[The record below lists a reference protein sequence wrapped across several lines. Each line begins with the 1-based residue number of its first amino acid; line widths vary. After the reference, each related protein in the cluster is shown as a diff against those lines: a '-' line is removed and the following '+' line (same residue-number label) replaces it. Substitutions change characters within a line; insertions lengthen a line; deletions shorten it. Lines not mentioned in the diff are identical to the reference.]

1 MEIGTIDAARLLH
14 VSEGRLIACKKKMGY
29 KPMEKIDSKDLKK
42 IKKNLGVIRK
52 NNGKRTRDYTIPY
65 EQALKVIADKGYI
78 TRYELLRLFETKSMT
93 TIEEY
98 FEYRENGLYDEQQ
111 ILTPA
116 EMKEIKWARK
126 TTTVYKLRK
135 VVFDKWREENR
146 QNGKYNN
153 SFHGTAMIG
162 SNCG

>member
-1 MEIGTIDAARLLH
+1 MIMRTVEAAKLLH
-14 VSEGRLIACKKKMGY
+14 VTARRLIACKKEMGY
-29 KPMEKIDSKDLKK
+29 KPLEKIDSRDLKK
-42 IKKNLGVIRK
+42 IRKHLGIVRK

-65 EQALKVIADKGYI
+65 EQALKEIANKGYI

-98 FEYRENGLYDEQQ
+98 FEYRKNGLYDEQQ

-126 TTTVYKLRK
+126 TTTVYKLRE
-135 VVFDKWREENR
+135 VVFSKWREENR

-153 SFHGTAMIG
+153 SFQGMMIG
-162 SNCG
+162 RNCG

>member
-1 MEIGTIDAARLLH
+1 MRTVEAAKSLH
-14 VSEGRLIACKKKMGY
+14 VTERRLIACKKEMGY
-29 KPMEKIDSKDLKK
+29 KPLEKIDSRDLKK
-42 IKKNLGVIRK
+42 IRKHLGIVRK

-65 EQALKVIADKGYI
+65 EQALKEIANKGYI

-98 FEYRENGLYDEQQ
+98 FEYRKNGLYDEQQ

-126 TTTVYKLRK
+126 TTTVYKLREI
-135 VVFDKWREENR
+135 VFSKWREENR

-153 SFHGTAMIG
+153 SFQGMMIG
-162 SNCG
+162 RNCG